1 MVRIKYTE
9 STIYIM
15 NPDLVDWDELKDS
28 PKSVSYEM
36 YKDLVSVNSGAI
48 LLQDQIGTKISRD
61 INKIMFVYPVADRD
75 DVCTMIYNILRDA
88 SVNGIIFNSSKF
100 RFNVV
105 YIKGSDIGLSEEYLL
120 GLEVKFLEK

>member
-1 MVRIKYTE
+1 
-9 STIYIM
+9 M

-61 INKIMFVYPVADRD
+61 TVCNKIMFVYPVADRD
-75 DVCTMIYNILRDA
+75 DVCTMLYNILRDA

-100 RFNVV
+100 RFNVE
-105 YIKGSDIGLSEEYLL
+105 YIKGSDINLTEEYLL
-120 GLEVKFLEK
+120 GLEVRFIK